1 MNKTSENICD
11 ALRDLVTFHNLKK
24 VKNTH
29 EGVLPLVKFIS
40 KVFQTLLKVALHHGC
55 FSHLLNCTNDTKSS
69 RESHKNFNSCYSLM
83 RF

>member
-40 KVFQTLLKVALHHGC
+40 KVF
-55 FSHLLNCTNDTKSS
+55 
-69 RESHKNFNSCYSLM
+69 
-83 RF
+83 

>member
-1 MNKTSENICD
+1 MSGEYWTELGDISELNQKACIAKYMNKTSENICD

-40 KVFQTLLKVALHHGC
+40 KVF
-55 FSHLLNCTNDTKSS
+55 
-69 RESHKNFNSCYSLM
+69 
-83 RF
+83 

>member
-11 ALRDLVTFHNLKK
+11 ALRDLVTFQNFKK
-24 VKNTH
+24 VKNTQ

-40 KVFQTLLKVALHHGC
+40 SFLTLLKVALHHGC
-55 FSHLLNCTNDTKSS
+55 FSPLLNFTNDTKSS
-69 RESHKNFNSCYSLM
+69 KESHKNFNSCYSLM